1 MYHAVESDFDRV
13 YEIFKLHRE
22 WFPHVRTDKL
32 KRQIERK
39 QLIIENDVVITY
51 KYYKVKTKIG
61 KEVQALPNDCILH
74 QIVAKKPGT
83 ASVVLQKF
91 FKYTKRKVFLS
102 VRRDNNI
109 ASKFYLKNDLSL
121 FLGLFVLIILKA
133 SLAINSGSEPLSTC
147 SFINLSALE

>member
-74 QIVAKKPGT
+74 QIVAKKSGT
-83 ASVVLQKF
+83 ASAVLQKF

-102 VRRDNNI
+102 VRRDNDI
-109 ASKFYLKNDLSL
+109 ASKFYLKNDMRLV
-121 FLGLFVLIILKA
+121 GEHNWAKNGVK
-133 SLAINSGSEPLSTC
+133 N
-147 SFINLSALE
+147 ALPGDVYLYDKNVEITMETK

>member
-1 MYHAVESDFDRV
+1 MYHATKNDFEEV
-13 YEIFKLHRE
+13 MSIFKDNRK
-22 WFPHVRTDKL
+22 WFPHVRSYHIK
-32 KRQIERK
+32 KRIERN
-39 QLIIENDVVITY
+39 QVILEDDVVITY

-83 ASVVLQKF
+83 ASAVLQKF

-109 ASKFYLKNDLSL
+109 ASKFYLKNDMRLV
-121 FLGLFVLIILKA
+121 GEHNWAKNGVKD
-133 SLAINSGSEPLSTC
+133 
-147 SFINLSALE
+147 ALPGDVYLYDKNVEITMETK